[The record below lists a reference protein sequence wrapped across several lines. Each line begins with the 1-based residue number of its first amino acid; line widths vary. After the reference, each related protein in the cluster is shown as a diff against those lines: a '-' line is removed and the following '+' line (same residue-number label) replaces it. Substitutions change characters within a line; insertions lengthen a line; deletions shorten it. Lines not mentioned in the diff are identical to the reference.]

1 MPLPFLRSR
10 RRGETAYQAYQAT
23 HPETAQRP
31 WSGLTRTEQRAWQE
45 IGDAVVMSAYE
56 AWRRSHPQDAKGPW
70 GLLSS
75 VDQQAWASVCRAVL
89 DADTRRPAAAA
100 AAELG
105 KLPAPVGA
113 PQPCV
118 GT

>member
-23 HPETAQRP
+23 HLGIPQRP
-31 WSGLTRTEQRAWQE
+31 WAGLTSTEQRAWQE
-45 IGDAVVMSAYE
+45 IADAAAVSAYE
-56 AWRRSHPQDAKGPW
+56 AWRRSHQQDARGPW

-89 DADTRRPAAAA
+89 DADTQPAAAA
-100 AAELG
+100 AVELG
-105 KLPAPVGA
+105 AS
-113 PQPCV
+113 QQRV